1 MGGRENSKQ
10 VQVYNY
16 KIYKTKN
23 SHIADIAAGL
33 MLKAY
38 IHERVG
44 GGPSLVE
51 HIAAAT
57 LNLVPVLETEIL
69 FLKSSFCI

>member
-10 VQVYNY
+10 VQIYNY

-38 IHERVG
+38 IHEQVEG
-44 GGPSLVE
+44 GVHLW
-51 HIAAAT
+51 
-57 LNLVPVLETEIL
+57 
-69 FLKSSFCI
+69 

>member
-44 GGPSLVE
+44 GGSIFGRAHRSCHSESCSSLRD
-51 HIAAAT
+51 
-57 LNLVPVLETEIL
+57 
-69 FLKSSFCI
+69 